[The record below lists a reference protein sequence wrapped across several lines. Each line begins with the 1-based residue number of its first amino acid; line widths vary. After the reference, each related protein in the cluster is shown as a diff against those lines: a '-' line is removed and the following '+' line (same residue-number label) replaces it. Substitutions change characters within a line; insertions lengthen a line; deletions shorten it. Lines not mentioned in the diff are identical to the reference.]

1 MKEYYELKI
10 TGDQDV
16 YYKNRLLDTD
26 VYYFKKLD
34 SPKIISI
41 LDDYRENVSDYKRGC
56 VKDLQSAIRK
66 MKDIVKYVDPNEE
79 LMFYYTF
86 GGNQCITIE
95 KHYMPEEEDFEDGN

>member
-1 MKEYYELKI
+1 MKEYYKLKI

-34 SPKIISI
+34 SSRIISI
-41 LDDYRENVSDYKRGC
+41 LDDYRENVTDYKHGC
-56 VKDLQSAIRK
+56 AKDLKSAIRK
-66 MKDIVKYVDPNEE
+66 MKDIVMYVDPVEE
-79 LMFYYTF
+79 AMFYYNF

-95 KHYMPEEEDFEDGN
+95 RQYMPEEEDFEDV